1 MSNLYEEDFCRW
13 ADQQALLL
21 KTGRI
26 DQLDLSNLIE
36 EVEDMGKSI
45 KRGLQSQLVRLM
57 MHIIKWEIQ
66 PQKRSHSWVSSI
78 NDARTQI
85 DLTQYHHPSLNN
97 QYIQSIW
104 ESSFTLAKRYAQKE
118 TRLQTNMT
126 NLSWQEVFEEDYFL
140 DDTQSS

>member
-1 MSNLYEEDFCRW
+1 MSNLYEEDFCKW

-36 EVEDMGKSI
+36 EVEDMGN
-45 KRGLQSQLVRLM
+45 RHRDALQSQLVRLM

-66 PQKRSHSWVSSI
+66 PQKRSKSWVSSI
-78 NDARTQI
+78 NDARNQI
-85 DLTQYHHPSLNN
+85 DFSQERYPSLNN

-126 NLSWQEVFEEDYFL
+126 KLSWQEVFEEDYFL